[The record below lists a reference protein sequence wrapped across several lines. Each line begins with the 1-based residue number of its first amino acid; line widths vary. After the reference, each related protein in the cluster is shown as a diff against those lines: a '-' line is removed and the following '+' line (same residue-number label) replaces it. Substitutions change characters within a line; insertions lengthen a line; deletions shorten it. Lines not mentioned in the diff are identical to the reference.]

1 MDKKRLLM
9 IISSVLLIALV
20 TTFNYGGCLG
30 NTNTTGSGSS
40 STAPIVSTTAATNV
54 NYNSATLNGTVNPN
68 GFDTT
73 CYFYWESAG
82 LATINGTTTPQ
93 NIGAGTAPVNVSANI
108 TALQSQMFSGEYGYR
123 IVASNSS
130 GTSYGAFQSFNI
142 LP

>member
-1 MDKKRLLM
+1 MNKKRLLM
-9 IISSVLLIALV
+9 IISGVLCIAYV

-30 NTNTTGSGSS
+30 NTNTTNSGSS
-40 STAPIVSTTAATNV
+40 SAPIVNTTSATNV

-93 NIGAGTAPVNVSANI
+93 NIGDGITTVNVSANI
-108 TALQSQMFSGEYGYR
+108 TPLYLQMGIGEYGYR
-123 IVASNSS
+123 IVAGNSS
-130 GTSYGAFQSFNI
+130 GTSYGEFQSFNI